1 MKILYYSGHPHL
13 SLASPSGYGT
23 HMRETIKAFGE
34 LGHEVLPLI
43 IGGHMLPNSEESS
56 HIQTNPFKE
65 VIRKFIPTYLWE
77 TLKDFQLKK
86 IEAQSYQKL
95 MNEVSNFKPDL
106 LYERGAYLTQSGM
119 NAAQENNIPYFVE
132 FNAPFVEERIAFAG
146 RSWFNN
152 EANSIEKEQLVN
164 CDKLIVVSSA
174 LKTYYNEK
182 SDVSNKTIIT
192 PNAINLDTAA
202 SANSNFKIEGITV
215 NDLVIGFVGSIFPY
229 HGVQDIIT
237 IFPSLKARYSNV
249 KLLIVGGGEILTK
262 LQQQVN
268 NIGANLDIIFTGSVP
283 HTEVF
288 NYINLMDITV
298 MPNSNWYG
306 SPVKIFEYAYMN
318 KAVVA
323 LNNGPM
329 NDVMKHEKDGILI
342 ESNLDSLEDAL
353 NKLLGN
359 EPLRTAY
366 AQHFHDKV
374 VEHHTWFKM
383 GKKILKD
390 FTHQSK

>member
-23 HMRETIKAFGE
+23 HMRETIKAFEE
-34 LGHEVLPLI
+34 LGHEVLPVI
-43 IGGHMLPNSEESS
+43 IGGDILPITEEHSLAAN
-56 HIQTNPFKE
+56 NPLKE
-65 VIRKFIPTYLWE
+65 AIRKFIPTYIWE
-77 TLKDFQLKK
+77 TLKDVQLKK
-86 IEAQSYQKL
+86 VEARSYQKL
-95 MNEVSNFKPDL
+95 MKELSNFHPDL

-119 NAAQENNIPYFVE
+119 NAARENKIPYFVE

-152 EANSIEKEQLVN
+152 EANSIEKEQLIT

-192 PNAINLDTAA
+192 PNAINLDTAPLN
-202 SANSNFKIEGITV
+202 NSNFTIEEITV

-229 HGVQDIIT
+229 HGVQDIIS

-249 KLLIVGGGEILTK
+249 KLLIVGGGEILNN
-262 LQQQVN
+262 LRQQVN
-268 NIGANLDIIFTGSVP
+268 DIGANLDIIFTGSVP
-283 HTEVF
+283 HAEVF

-318 KAVVA
+318 KAVIA

-329 NDVMKHEKDGILI
+329 NDVMEHEKDGLLI
-342 ESNLDSLEDAL
+342 ESNLASLEDAL
-353 NKLLGN
+353 ITLIGD
-359 EPLRTAY
+359 ESLRTAY

-374 VEHHTWFKM
+374 VKHHTWVKM
-383 GKKILKD
+383 GEKILKD
-390 FTHQSK
+390 FIHQSE

>member
-23 HMRETIKAFGE
+23 HMRETINAFEE

-43 IGGHMLPNSEESS
+43 IGGQMLPNSEESS
-56 HIQTNPFKE
+56 LIQTSPFKE
-65 VIRKFIPTYLWE
+65 VSRKFIPTYLWE

-86 IEAQSYQKL
+86 IETKSYQKL
-95 MNEVSNFKPDL
+95 MNEVSTFKPDL
-106 LYERGAYLTQSGM
+106 LYERGAYLTKSGM
-119 NAAQENNIPYFVE
+119 NAAQTHNIPYFVE

-146 RSWFNN
+146 RSWFNV
-152 EANSIEKEQLVN
+152 EANSIEKEQLAT

-182 SDVSNKTIIT
+182 ADVANKTIIT
-192 PNAINLDTAA
+192 PNAINLDTL
-202 SANSNFKIEGITV
+202 SPNNSNFTVKGIKE
-215 NDLVIGFVGSIFPY
+215 NNLVIGFVGSIFPY
-229 HGVQDIIT
+229 HGVQDIIS
-237 IFPSLKARYSNV
+237 IFPNLKARYSNV

-268 NIGANLDIIFTGSVP
+268 DIGANHDIIFTGSVP
-283 HTEVF
+283 HAEVF
-288 NYINLMDITV
+288 NYINLMDIAV

-306 SPVKIFEYAYMN
+306 SPVKIFEYAYMK

-329 NDVMKHEKDGILI
+329 NDVMEHEKDGLLI
-342 ESNLDSLEDAL
+342 EANLDSLESAL
-353 NKLLGN
+353 ITLVGD
-359 EPLRTAY
+359 ESLRAAY

-383 GKKILKD
+383 GEKILKD
-390 FTHQSK
+390 FPHRSE